1 MCIISTSPHPGEMY
15 GARPTNISYRM
26 QPSAYTSVEP
36 STSSL
41 RPRHCSGD
49 MYAGVPKMTPVRV
62 FGPSLP
68 PQSGRSFAIPKSSTL
83 TRSPPGDIGSGT
95 RNRFS
100 GLRSRCTISMRV
112 RRRNRARRL
121 DRDVDRLAD
130 AEPFAGQAARQ
141 RLALQEL
148 HHDVRDFV
156 VDHPDVDH
164 LDHVR
169 VMDGGGGARLVHE
182 ARDQAGAF
190 QILALEQLY
199 RDAAAQY
206 RVLRQVDNAHR
217 AVAHELSQLVIVNFL
232 TDHRGG
238 AGILAPAARPHH
250 RAGRRSTVL
259 CVASDPSDRRRRRSA
274 RTAGPAGMSA

>member
-1 MCIISTSPHPGEMY
+1 
-15 GARPTNISYRM
+15 
-26 QPSAYTSVEP
+26 
-36 STSSL
+36 
-41 RPRHCSGD
+41 

-68 PQSGRSFAIPKSSTL
+68 PQSGRSFAMPKSSTL

-112 RRRNRARRL
+112 RRRHRARRL

-130 AEPFAGQAARQ
+130 AEPLARQAARQ

-182 ARDQAGAF
+182 ARDQAGAL
-190 QILALEQLY
+190 QVLALEQLD
-199 RDAAAQY
+199 RHPPPQQ
-206 RVLRQVDNAHR
+206 RVLSQVDNAHG
-217 AVAHELSQLVIVNFL
+217 AVAHELAQLVVIDLFS
-232 TDHRGG
+232 DHCGG
-238 AGILAPAARPHH
+238 GEEREF
-250 RAGRRSTVL
+250 
-259 CVASDPSDRRRRRSA
+259 
-274 RTAGPAGMSA
+274 